1 MTRFTVSTRYGETT
15 YHPEVGKMG
24 SKIRKQIYVEADQNA
39 LLKRLAKQTGMTEAE
54 IIRQA
59 IDHQMHLLRFPRRN
73 LQAWQAERAFIQQ
86 MMERG
91 SATGERTWRRETLY
105 E

>member
-1 MTRFTVSTRYGETT
+1 
-15 YHPEVGKMG
+15 MG
-24 SKIRKQIYVEADQNA
+24 TKIRKQIYVEADQNA

-59 IDHQMHLLRFPRRN
+59 IDRQVRLLRFPRRN
-73 LQAWQAERAFIQQ
+73 LQAWQTERTFIQR
-86 MMERG
+86 MMEQG
-91 SATGERTWRRETLY
+91 SVTGERTWRRDELY